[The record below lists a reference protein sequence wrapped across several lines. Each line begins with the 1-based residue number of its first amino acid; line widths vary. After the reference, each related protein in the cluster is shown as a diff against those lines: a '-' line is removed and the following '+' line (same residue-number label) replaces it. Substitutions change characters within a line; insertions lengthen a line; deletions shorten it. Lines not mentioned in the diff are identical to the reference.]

1 MGAEGRGF
9 KSRHPD
15 HRSALSP
22 SSGRVPAESRTRPP
36 AAPRR
41 SPFGA
46 PNACGY
52 YASCT
57 PVCPGPHGLR
67 TPPGGESAG
76 PVWLRQNPSS
86 QPQGDRTVKSAVET
100 LNPTRVRLTVEV
112 PFEEL
117 KDSLDAAYSKINQQ
131 VTVKGFRKGK
141 IPARVIDQRF
151 GRGAVLEE
159 AVNDALPKFYT
170 EAVNEAELSPLG
182 QPDVDITELKDGE
195 TLNFTAEVD
204 VRPALEIP
212 DYSGIEVEVDAIE
225 VTDEDIEKS
234 VEQLRE
240 RFASTAPVERAAEDG
255 DVVTIDLEAKVD
267 GEVLED
273 GIANGV
279 SYTIGSGE
287 LLDGIDEAV
296 KGLSAGEEATFT
308 SELKGGS
315 AAGKEAEV
323 SVKVTQVAKRELPEL
338 DDEFAQLASE
348 FDTLDELKAD
358 SRKRLANMKEFDQAT
373 QAQERVLEKLLEL
386 LEVPVP
392 EKLLEDEVNTRKHNL
407 EHHQLG
413 QMGLTLDKYLEIQ
426 GKTAEEF
433 EAETREAAVKG
444 IKTQFVLDELVKKE
458 QLNVNQEELTEHL
471 MRRAASSGMSP
482 DQFAQ
487 AVVEGGQVP
496 LLVGEVARGKALAV
510 VVEAATV
517 KDSNGEIVDLG
528 DEDEET
534 EAPEAEATEETTEA

>member
-1 MGAEGRGF
+1 M
-9 KSRHPD
+9 
-15 HRSALSP
+15 
-22 SSGRVPAESRTRPP
+22 
-36 AAPRR
+36 
-41 SPFGA
+41 
-46 PNACGY
+46 
-52 YASCT
+52 
-57 PVCPGPHGLR
+57 
-67 TPPGGESAG
+67 
-76 PVWLRQNPSS
+76 
-86 QPQGDRTVKSAVET
+86 KSAVET
-100 LNPTRVRLTVEV
+100 LNPTRVRLSIEV

-117 KDSLDAAYSKINQQ
+117 KDSLDAAYKKINQQ

-170 EAVNEAELSPLG
+170 EAVNEAELNVLG
-182 QPDVDITELKDGE
+182 QPEVDITDLKDGE

-204 VRPALEIP
+204 VRPTIEIP
-212 DYSGIEVEVDAIE
+212 DYSGIEVEVDATE
-225 VTDEDIEKS
+225 VTEEDVDKA
-234 VEQLRE
+234 VEQLRD

-255 DVVTIDLEAKVD
+255 DVVTIDLEAKVE

-273 GIANGV
+273 GVASGV

-296 KGLSAGEEATFT
+296 TGLEAGGEATFT

-315 AAGKEAEV
+315 AEGKDAEV
-323 SVKVTQVAKRELPEL
+323 TVKVTQVAKRELPEL

-348 FDTLDELKAD
+348 FDTLEELKAD
-358 SRKRLANMKEFDQAT
+358 SRKRLENQKLNDQAT

-386 LEVPVP
+386 VEVPVP
-392 EKLLEDEVNTRKHNL
+392 EKLLEDEVQTRKHNL
-407 EHHQLG
+407 ENHQLA
-413 QMGLTLDKYLEIQ
+413 QMGLNLEKFLEIQ
-426 GKTAEEF
+426 GKTVEEF
-433 EAETREAAVKG
+433 DAETSEQAVKG
-444 IKTQFVLDELVKKE
+444 IKTQFVLDELVNKE
-458 QLNVNQEELTEHL
+458 KLNVSQEELTEHL

-496 LLVGEVARGKALAV
+496 MLVGEVARGKALAT

-517 KDSNGEIVDLG
+517 KDTNGEVVDLSD
-528 DEDEET
+528 DEEET
-534 EAPEAEATEETTEA
+534 EEAAEAAAESTEGSAEDQDKA

>member
-1 MGAEGRGF
+1 M
-9 KSRHPD
+9 
-15 HRSALSP
+15 
-22 SSGRVPAESRTRPP
+22 
-36 AAPRR
+36 
-41 SPFGA
+41 
-46 PNACGY
+46 
-52 YASCT
+52 
-57 PVCPGPHGLR
+57 
-67 TPPGGESAG
+67 
-76 PVWLRQNPSS
+76 
-86 QPQGDRTVKSAVET
+86 KSAVET

-117 KDSLDAAYSKINQQ
+117 KDSLDAAYKKINQQ

-170 EAVNEAELSPLG
+170 EAVNEAELDVLG
-182 QPDVDITELKDGE
+182 QPEVDITELKDGD

-204 VRPALEIP
+204 IRPSLELP
-212 DYSGIEVEVDAIE
+212 EDFSSIEVEVDAVE
-225 VTDEDIEKS
+225 VSEEDIEKS

-240 RFASTAPVERAAEDG
+240 RFASTSPVERAAEDG

-273 GIANGV
+273 GIASGV

-287 LLDGIDEAV
+287 LLEGIDDAV
-296 KGLSAGEEATFT
+296 KGLEAGGEATFT

-315 AAGKEAEV
+315 AAGKESEV
-323 SVKVTQVAKRELPEL
+323 TVKVTQVASRELPEL

-348 FDTLDELKAD
+348 FDTLEELRAD
-358 SRKRLANMKEFDQAT
+358 SRKRLENMKQYDQAT

-386 LEVPVP
+386 VEVPVP

-413 QMGLTLDKYLEIQ
+413 QMGLDLEKYLEIQ
-426 GKTAEEF
+426 GKTVEEF
-433 EAETREAAVKG
+433 EAETKDAAVKG
-444 IKTQFVLDELVKKE
+444 IKTQFVLDELVKREK
-458 QLNVNQEELTEHL
+458 LNVNQEELTEHL

-517 KDSNGEIVDLG
+517 KDTNGEVIDLD
-528 DEDEET
+528 DEDEVEP
-534 EAPEAEATEETTEA
+534 AADVAAEATEADATDADADKTEG

>member
-1 MGAEGRGF
+1 M
-9 KSRHPD
+9 
-15 HRSALSP
+15 
-22 SSGRVPAESRTRPP
+22 
-36 AAPRR
+36 
-41 SPFGA
+41 
-46 PNACGY
+46 
-52 YASCT
+52 
-57 PVCPGPHGLR
+57 
-67 TPPGGESAG
+67 
-76 PVWLRQNPSS
+76 
-86 QPQGDRTVKSAVET
+86 KSAVET

-117 KDSLDAAYSKINQQ
+117 KDSLDAAYKKINQQ

-170 EAVNEAELSPLG
+170 EAVNEAEIDVLG
-182 QPDVDITELKDGE
+182 QPEVDITELKDGE

-204 VRPALEIP
+204 IRPALEIP
-212 DYSGIEVEVDAIE
+212 DYSGIEVEVDAVE

-240 RFASTAPVERAAEDG
+240 RFASTSPVERAAEDG
-255 DVVTIDLEAKVD
+255 DVVTIDLEAKVE

-273 GIANGV
+273 GVASGV

-287 LLDGIDEAV
+287 LLDGIDDAV
-296 KGLSAGEEATFT
+296 KGLEAGGEATFT

-323 SVKVTQVAKRELPEL
+323 TVKVTQVAARELPEL

-358 SRKRLANMKEFDQAT
+358 SRKRLENMKQYDQAT

-386 LEVPVP
+386 VEVPVP
-392 EKLLEDEVNTRKHNL
+392 EKLLEDEINTRKHNL

-413 QMGLTLDKYLEIQ
+413 QMGLDLEKYLEIQ
-426 GKTAEEF
+426 GKTVEEF
-433 EAETREAAVKG
+433 DAETKEAAVKG
-444 IKTQFVLDELVKKE
+444 IKTQFVLDELVNKE
-458 QLNVNQEELTEHL
+458 KLNVNQEELTEHL

-496 LLVGEVARGKALAV
+496 MLVGEVARGKALAV

-517 KDSNGEIVDLG
+517 KDTNGELVEL
-528 DEDEET
+528 DEDDDEAAEAAEVAD
-534 EAPEAEATEETTEA
+534 EAPAAEAVEDDTKDAAEAK

>member
-1 MGAEGRGF
+1 M
-9 KSRHPD
+9 
-15 HRSALSP
+15 
-22 SSGRVPAESRTRPP
+22 
-36 AAPRR
+36 
-41 SPFGA
+41 
-46 PNACGY
+46 
-52 YASCT
+52 
-57 PVCPGPHGLR
+57 
-67 TPPGGESAG
+67 
-76 PVWLRQNPSS
+76 
-86 QPQGDRTVKSAVET
+86 KSAVET

-117 KDSLDAAYSKINQQ
+117 KDSLDAAYKKINQQ

-141 IPARVIDQRF
+141 VPARVIDQRF

-170 EAVNEAELSPLG
+170 GAVNEAELNPLG
-182 QPDVDITELKDGE
+182 QPEIDITELKDGE

-204 VRPALEIP
+204 IRPTIEIP
-212 DYSGIEVEVDAIE
+212 DYSGIEVEVDAVE
-225 VTDEDIEKS
+225 VTEEDIDKA
-234 VEQLRE
+234 VEELRE
-240 RFASTAPVERAAEDG
+240 RFASTSPVERAAEDG

-287 LLDGIDEAV
+287 LLDGVDAAV
-296 KGLSAGEEATFT
+296 TGLSADQEATFA

-315 AAGKEAEV
+315 AVGKEAEV
-323 SVKVTQVAKRELPEL
+323 TVKVTQVAKRELPEL

-348 FDTLDELKAD
+348 FDTLEELRAD
-358 SRKRLANMKEFDQAT
+358 SRKRLENMKQYDQAT
-373 QAQERVLEKLLEL
+373 QAQERVLDKLLEL
-386 LEVPVP
+386 VEVPVP
-392 EKLLEDEVNTRKHNL
+392 EKLLEDEINTRKHNL

-413 QMGLTLDKYLEIQ
+413 QMGLDLEKYLEIQ

-433 EAETREAAVKG
+433 DTETREAAVKG
-444 IKTQFVLDELVKKE
+444 IKTQFVLDELVNQEK
-458 QLNVNQEELTEHL
+458 LNVNQEELTEHL

-496 LLVGEVARGKALAV
+496 LLVGEVARGKALAA
-510 VVEAATV
+510 VVEKAVV
-517 KDSNGEIVDLG
+517 KDTNGEIIDLD
-528 DEDEET
+528 DEDEDET
-534 EAPEAEATEETTEA
+534 AEAPAADAEEAPAEAKAADADAKADDAKAEEKTEG

>member
-1 MGAEGRGF
+1 M
-9 KSRHPD
+9 
-15 HRSALSP
+15 
-22 SSGRVPAESRTRPP
+22 
-36 AAPRR
+36 
-41 SPFGA
+41 
-46 PNACGY
+46 
-52 YASCT
+52 
-57 PVCPGPHGLR
+57 
-67 TPPGGESAG
+67 
-76 PVWLRQNPSS
+76 
-86 QPQGDRTVKSAVET
+86 KSAVET

-117 KDSLDAAYSKINQQ
+117 KDSLDAAYKKINQQ

-170 EAVNEAELSPLG
+170 DAVNNAELNVLG
-182 QPDVDITELKDGE
+182 QPEVDITELKDGE

-204 VRPALEIP
+204 IRPAIEIP
-212 DYSGIEVEVDAIE
+212 DYSGIEVEVDAVE
-225 VTDEDIEKS
+225 VSEEDVDKA
-234 VEQLRE
+234 VEELRE
-240 RFASTAPVERAAEDG
+240 RFASTTPVERAAEDG

-267 GEVLED
+267 GEILED
-273 GIANGV
+273 GVASGV

-287 LLDGIDEAV
+287 LLDGIDDAV
-296 KGLSAGEEATFT
+296 KGLEADGEATFT

-323 SVKVTQVAKRELPEL
+323 SVKVTQVAARELPEL
-338 DDEFAQLASE
+338 DDDFAQLASE
-348 FDTLDELKAD
+348 FDTLEEMRAD
-358 SRKRLANMKEFDQAT
+358 SRKRLENMKQYDQAT

-386 LEVPVP
+386 VEVPVP
-392 EKLLEDEVNTRKHNL
+392 EKLLEDEINTRKHNL

-413 QMGLTLDKYLEIQ
+413 QMGLDLPQYLEIQ

-433 EAETREAAVKG
+433 DTETREAAVKG
-444 IKTQFVLDELVKKE
+444 IKTQFVLDELVNKE
-458 QLNVNQEELTEHL
+458 KLNVNQEELTEHL

-496 LLVGEVARGKALAV
+496 MLVGEVARGKALAV

-517 KDSNGEIVDLG
+517 KDTNGELVDL
-528 DEDEET
+528 DDEEEDETSSDVEASSEET
-534 EAPEAEATEETTEA
+534 PAEGSAEATEASEEKPEA

>member
-1 MGAEGRGF
+1 M
-9 KSRHPD
+9 
-15 HRSALSP
+15 
-22 SSGRVPAESRTRPP
+22 
-36 AAPRR
+36 
-41 SPFGA
+41 
-46 PNACGY
+46 
-52 YASCT
+52 
-57 PVCPGPHGLR
+57 
-67 TPPGGESAG
+67 
-76 PVWLRQNPSS
+76 
-86 QPQGDRTVKSAVET
+86 
-100 LNPTRVRLTVEV
+100 NPTRVRLSIEV

-117 KDSLDAAYSKINQQ
+117 KDSLDAAYKKINQQ

-170 EAVNEAELSPLG
+170 EAVNEAELNVLG
-182 QPDVDITELKDGE
+182 QPEVDITELKDGE

-204 VRPALEIP
+204 VRPTIEIP

-225 VTDEDIEKS
+225 VTEEDIDKS

-240 RFASTAPVERAAEDG
+240 RFASTSPVERAAEDG
-255 DVVTIDLEAKVD
+255 DVVTLDLEAKVD

-273 GIANGV
+273 GVATGL

-287 LLDGIDEAV
+287 LLDGVDDAV
-296 KGLSAGEEATFT
+296 KGVEAGGEATFT

-315 AAGKEAEV
+315 AAGQEAEV
-323 SVKVTQVAKRELPEL
+323 TVKVTQVAARELPAL

-348 FDTLDELKAD
+348 FDTLEELRAD
-358 SRKRLANMKEFDQAT
+358 SRKRLENMKQYDQAT

-386 LEVPVP
+386 VEVPVP
-392 EKLLEDEVNTRKHNL
+392 EKLLEEEINTRKHNL

-413 QMGLTLDKYLEIQ
+413 QMGLDLEKYLEIQ

-433 EAETREAAVKG
+433 DTETKEAAVKG
-444 IKTQFVLDELVKKE
+444 IKTQFVLDELVNKE
-458 QLNVNQEELTEHL
+458 KLNVNQEELTEHL

-487 AVVEGGQVP
+487 AVVEGNQVP
-496 LLVGEVARGKALAV
+496 MLVGEVARGKALAV

-517 KDSNGEIVDLG
+517 KDTNGEIIDL
-528 DEDEET
+528 DDEEEDETTET
-534 EAPEAEATEETTEA
+534 PSEETPAAEAEAAEEKPEA

>member
-1 MGAEGRGF
+1 M
-9 KSRHPD
+9 
-15 HRSALSP
+15 
-22 SSGRVPAESRTRPP
+22 
-36 AAPRR
+36 
-41 SPFGA
+41 
-46 PNACGY
+46 
-52 YASCT
+52 
-57 PVCPGPHGLR
+57 
-67 TPPGGESAG
+67 
-76 PVWLRQNPSS
+76 
-86 QPQGDRTVKSAVET
+86 KSAVET

-117 KDSLDAAYSKINQQ
+117 KDSLDAAYKKINQQ

-170 EAVNEAELSPLG
+170 DAVNEAELNPLG
-182 QPDVDITELKDGE
+182 QPEVDITELKDGE

-204 VRPALEIP
+204 IRPAIEIP
-212 DYSGIEVEVDAIE
+212 DYSGIEVEVDAVE
-225 VTDEDIEKS
+225 VSDEDVEKA

-240 RFASTAPVERAAEDG
+240 RFASTSPVERAAEDG
-255 DVVTIDLEAKVD
+255 DVVTLDLQAKVE

-273 GIANGV
+273 GVADGV

-287 LLDGIDEAV
+287 LLEGIDDAV
-296 KGLSAGEEATFT
+296 KGVEAGGEATFT

-323 SVKVTQVAKRELPEL
+323 TVKVTQVAARELPEL
-338 DDEFAQLASE
+338 DDDFAQLASE
-348 FDTLDELKAD
+348 FDTLEELKAD
-358 SRKRLANMKEFDQAT
+358 SRKRLANTKQYDQAT
-373 QAQERVLEKLLEL
+373 QAQERVLDKLLEL
-386 LEVPVP
+386 VEVPVP

-413 QMGLTLDKYLEIQ
+413 QMGLDLEKYLELQ
-426 GKTAEEF
+426 GKTVEEF

-444 IKTQFVLDELVKKE
+444 IKTQFVLDELVKQEK
-458 QLNVNQEELTEHL
+458 LNVSQEELTEHL

-487 AVVEGGQVP
+487 AVVEQGQVP

-510 VVEAATV
+510 VVEKATV
-517 KDSNGEIVDLG
+517 KDTNGEVVDLE
-528 DEDEET
+528 DEEEET
-534 EAPEAEATEETTEA
+534 EAAEAAAESAESGDDKAEEKSEEKTEG

>member
-1 MGAEGRGF
+1 M
-9 KSRHPD
+9 
-15 HRSALSP
+15 
-22 SSGRVPAESRTRPP
+22 
-36 AAPRR
+36 
-41 SPFGA
+41 
-46 PNACGY
+46 
-52 YASCT
+52 
-57 PVCPGPHGLR
+57 
-67 TPPGGESAG
+67 
-76 PVWLRQNPSS
+76 
-86 QPQGDRTVKSAVET
+86 KSAVET

-117 KDSLDAAYSKINQQ
+117 KDSLDAAYKKINQQ

-170 EAVNEAELSPLG
+170 EAVNEAELDVLG
-182 QPDVDITELKDGE
+182 QPEVDITELKDGD

-204 VRPALEIP
+204 IRPSLELP
-212 DYSGIEVEVDAIE
+212 EDFSSIEVEVDAVE
-225 VTDEDIEKS
+225 VSDEDIEKS

-240 RFASTAPVERAAEDG
+240 RFASTSPVERAAEDG

-273 GIANGV
+273 GIASGV

-287 LLDGIDEAV
+287 LLEGIDDAV
-296 KGLSAGEEATFT
+296 KGLEAGGEATFT

-315 AAGKEAEV
+315 AAGKESEV
-323 SVKVTQVAKRELPEL
+323 TVKVTQVAARELPEL

-348 FDTLDELKAD
+348 FDTLEELRAD
-358 SRKRLANMKEFDQAT
+358 SRKRLENMKQYDQAT

-386 LEVPVP
+386 VEVPVP

-413 QMGLTLDKYLEIQ
+413 QMGLDLEKYLEIQ
-426 GKTAEEF
+426 GKTVEEF
-433 EAETREAAVKG
+433 ETETKDAAVKG
-444 IKTQFVLDELVKKE
+444 IKTQFVLDELVKREK
-458 QLNVNQEELTEHL
+458 LNVNQEELTEHL

-517 KDSNGEIVDLG
+517 KDTNGEVIDLD
-528 DEDEET
+528 DEDEVEQ
-534 EAPEAEATEETTEA
+534 AADVAAEATEADATDADAEKTEG

>member
-1 MGAEGRGF
+1 M
-9 KSRHPD
+9 
-15 HRSALSP
+15 
-22 SSGRVPAESRTRPP
+22 
-36 AAPRR
+36 
-41 SPFGA
+41 
-46 PNACGY
+46 
-52 YASCT
+52 
-57 PVCPGPHGLR
+57 
-67 TPPGGESAG
+67 
-76 PVWLRQNPSS
+76 
-86 QPQGDRTVKSAVET
+86 KSAVET
-100 LNPTRVRLTVEV
+100 LNPTRVRLSIEV

-117 KDSLDAAYSKINQQ
+117 KDSLDAAYKKINQQ

-170 EAVNEAELSPLG
+170 EAVNEAELNVLG
-182 QPDVDITELKDGE
+182 QPEVDITELKDGE

-204 VRPALEIP
+204 IRPEIEIP
-212 DYSGIEVEVDAIE
+212 DYSVIEVEVDAIE
-225 VTDEDIEKS
+225 VSDEDVDKS

-240 RFASTAPVERAAEDG
+240 RFASTSPVERAAEDG

-273 GIANGV
+273 GVASGV

-287 LLDGIDEAV
+287 LLEGIDEAV
-296 KGLSAGEEATFT
+296 KGLEAGGEATFT

-315 AAGKEAEV
+315 AEGKEAEV
-323 SVKVTQVAKRELPEL
+323 TVKVTQVAARELPSL

-358 SRKRLANMKEFDQAT
+358 SRKRLENMKQYDQAT

-386 LEVPVP
+386 VEVPVP
-392 EKLLEDEVNTRKHNL
+392 EKLLEDEVKTRKHNL

-413 QMGLTLDKYLEIQ
+413 QMGLDLEKYLEIQ
-426 GKTAEEF
+426 GKTVEEF
-433 EAETREAAVKG
+433 DAETAEQAVKG
-444 IKTQFVLDELVKKE
+444 IKTQFVLDELVNKE
-458 QLNVNQEELTEHL
+458 KLNVNQEELTEHL
-471 MRRAASSGMSP
+471 MRRAQSSGMSP

-496 LLVGEVARGKALAV
+496 MLVGEVARGKALAV

-517 KDSNGEIVDLG
+517 KDTNGEIVDLED
-528 DEDEET
+528 DEDESAAAGET
-534 EAPEAEATEETTEA
+534 VEADASAEAEDKNEA

>member
-1 MGAEGRGF
+1 M
-9 KSRHPD
+9 
-15 HRSALSP
+15 
-22 SSGRVPAESRTRPP
+22 
-36 AAPRR
+36 
-41 SPFGA
+41 
-46 PNACGY
+46 
-52 YASCT
+52 
-57 PVCPGPHGLR
+57 
-67 TPPGGESAG
+67 
-76 PVWLRQNPSS
+76 
-86 QPQGDRTVKSAVET
+86 KSAVET

-117 KDSLDAAYSKINQQ
+117 KDSLDAAYKKINQQ

-204 VRPALEIP
+204 IRPAVEIP
-212 DYSGIEVEVDAIE
+212 DFSGIEVEVDAVE

-240 RFASTAPVERAAEDG
+240 RFASTSPVERAAEDG

-273 GIANGV
+273 GVAQGV
-279 SYTIGSGE
+279 TYTIGSGE

-296 KGLSAGEEATFT
+296 KGLEAGAEATFT

-315 AAGKEAEV
+315 AVGKEAEV
-323 SVKVTQVAKRELPEL
+323 TVKVTQVAARELPEL
-338 DDEFAQLASE
+338 DDDFAQLASE

-358 SRKRLANMKEFDQAT
+358 SRKRLADMKQYDQAT
-373 QAQERVLEKLLEL
+373 QAQERVLDKLLEL
-386 LEVPVP
+386 VEVPVP

-413 QMGLTLDKYLEIQ
+413 RMGLDLDKYLEIQ
-426 GKTAEEF
+426 GKSAEEF
-433 EAETREAAVKG
+433 DTETRDAAVKG

-458 QLNVNQEELTEHL
+458 NLNVNQEELTEHL

-496 LLVGEVARGKALAV
+496 LLVGEVARGKALAL

-517 KDSNGEIVDLG
+517 KDTNGEVVDLS
-528 DEDEET
+528 DEDEAET
-534 EAPEAEATEETTEA
+534 TTETVETVETVEATEDKPEA

>member
-1 MGAEGRGF
+1 M
-9 KSRHPD
+9 
-15 HRSALSP
+15 
-22 SSGRVPAESRTRPP
+22 
-36 AAPRR
+36 
-41 SPFGA
+41 
-46 PNACGY
+46 
-52 YASCT
+52 
-57 PVCPGPHGLR
+57 
-67 TPPGGESAG
+67 
-76 PVWLRQNPSS
+76 
-86 QPQGDRTVKSAVET
+86 KSAVET
-100 LNPTRVRLTVEV
+100 LNPTRVRLSIEV

-117 KDSLDAAYSKINQQ
+117 KDSLDAAYKKINQQ

-141 IPARVIDQRF
+141 IPARIIDQRF

-170 EAVNEAELSPLG
+170 EAVNEAELNVLG
-182 QPDVDITELKDGE
+182 QPEVDITELKDGE

-204 VRPALEIP
+204 VRPTIEIP

-225 VTDEDIEKS
+225 VTEEDIDKS

-240 RFASTAPVERAAEDG
+240 RFAATSPVERAAADG
-255 DVVTIDLEAKVD
+255 DVVTLDLEAKVD

-273 GIANGV
+273 GVASGV

-287 LLDGIDEAV
+287 LLEGVDDAVTGVEA
-296 KGLSAGEEATFT
+296 GGEATFT

-323 SVKVTQVAKRELPEL
+323 TVKVTQVAARELPAL

-348 FDTLDELKAD
+348 FDTLEELRAD
-358 SRKRLANMKEFDQAT
+358 SRKRLENMKQYDQAT

-386 LEVPVP
+386 VEVPVP
-392 EKLLEDEVNTRKHNL
+392 EKLLEEEINTRKHNL

-413 QMGLTLDKYLEIQ
+413 QMGIDLEKYLEIQ

-433 EAETREAAVKG
+433 DTETKEAAVKG
-444 IKTQFVLDELVKKE
+444 IKTQFVLDELVNKE
-458 QLNVNQEELTEHL
+458 KLNVNQEELTEHL

-496 LLVGEVARGKALAV
+496 MLVGEVARGKALAV

-517 KDSNGEIVDLG
+517 KDTNGEIIDL
-528 DEDEET
+528 DDEE
-534 EAPEAEATEETTEA
+534 EDETTEAVEAASEETPAAEAEAPEEKPEA